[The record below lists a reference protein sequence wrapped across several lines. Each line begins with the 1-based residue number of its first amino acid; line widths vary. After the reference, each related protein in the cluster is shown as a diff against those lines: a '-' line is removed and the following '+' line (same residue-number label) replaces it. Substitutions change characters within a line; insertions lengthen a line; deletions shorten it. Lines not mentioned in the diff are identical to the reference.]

1 MARKPQRELP
11 KAKVSLKSIK
21 KTFSVFSYV
30 SSKYKVFFALGLV
43 FLTGTALTSILFP
56 KFTGDL
62 INAKEL
68 SLDKINEVGKIFIIL
83 FAAQAVFSF
92 MRVILFVSVT
102 ENLVYNLRTT
112 LYRKVITK
120 PLEFFN
126 ENRVGDLNSRFGA
139 DLSQIQDAFTTNIA
153 FFLRQLIIII
163 LGVVAIFWTSF
174 ELAKLMLLTI
184 PVVMIIAVVFGRFIK
199 KISKEVQD
207 KTAETNTVVEET
219 IQGVVSVKAY
229 ANEAYEMIRF
239 GTSSDAVR
247 KLGVKRGILRGAFSS
262 FIIVCLFGAI
272 VLLIWKSMTLVYE
285 GKLTDGEA
293 IQFLMYTLFVG
304 GSIGGIAEQYLQIQ
318 KGIGSVERI
327 LDIIEEPVEDI
338 DTEQKEVTKKL
349 KGELAFDKVDFTYP
363 SRKEMQILNE
373 LSFEVSKGES
383 LAIVG
388 SSGAGK
394 STIAQLIMRF
404 YEPGNG
410 KVLFDGI
417 SASDISLFDLRKQI
431 SFVPQEVLLF
441 GGTIYENIHYGDLNA
456 TKEQVEEAAK
466 KANAHD
472 YITSFPEGY
481 ETIVGDR
488 GIKLSGGQR
497 QRIAIAR
504 AILKD
509 PKILLLD
516 EATSALDS
524 ESERLVQGAL
534 DNLMKDRTSIV
545 IAHRLGTIK
554 NCDEIIVLEAG
565 KIIEQGTYNSLLE
578 KKGFFEKLHTLQTSR
593 EI

>member
-1 MARKPQRELP
+1 MARKPQRDLP

-62 INAKEL
+62 INATEL

-112 LYRKVITK
+112 LYKKVITK

-174 ELAKLMLLTI
+174 ELAKLMLITI

-219 IQGVVSVKAY
+219 IQGVVSVKSY

-247 KLGVKRGILRGAFSS
+247 KLGVKRGILKGAFSS

-327 LDIIEEPVEDI
+327 LDIIEEPVEEI
-338 DTEQKEVTKKL
+338 DTEQKEVIQRL
-349 KGELAFDKVDFTYP
+349 KGEVAFDKIDFTYP

-373 LSFEVSKGES
+373 LSFAVSKGKS

-417 SASDISLFDLRKQI
+417 NASDISLFDLRKQI

-504 AILKD
+504 AILKN
-509 PKILLLD
+509 PKVLLLD

-524 ESERLVQGAL
+524 ESERLVQDAL

-565 KIIEQGTYNSLLE
+565 KIIEQGTYNSLIE

-593 EI
+593 DV

>member
-1 MARKPQRELP
+1 M
-11 KAKVSLKSIK
+11 
-21 KTFSVFSYV
+21 
-30 SSKYKVFFALGLV
+30 V
-43 FLTGTALTSILFP
+43 FLTGTALTSVLFP

-68 SLDKINEVGKIFIIL
+68 SLDKINAVGKIFIIL

-112 LYRKVITK
+112 LYKRVITK

-153 FFLRQLIIII
+153 FFLRQLIIIV
-163 LGVVAIFWTSF
+163 LGIAAIFWTSF
-174 ELAKLMLLTI
+174 ELAKLMLITI
-184 PVVMIIAVVFGRFIK
+184 PVVMIVAVVFGRFIK
-199 KISKEVQD
+199 KISKQVQD

-219 IQGVVSVKAY
+219 IQGIVSVKAY
-229 ANEAYEMIRF
+229 ANEAYEMMRF
-239 GTSSDAVR
+239 GKSSDAVK

-272 VLLIWKSMTLVYE
+272 VLLIWKSMTMVNQGL
-285 GKLTDGEA
+285 LSDGEA

-338 DTEQKEVTKKL
+338 EADESKITQLL
-349 KGELAFDKVDFTYP
+349 KGELAFNKVNFTYP
-363 SRKEMQILNE
+363 SRKEMQILNN
-373 LSFEVSKGES
+373 LSFSVSKGKS

-388 SSGAGK
+388 TSGAGK
-394 STIAQLIMRF
+394 STIAQLLMRF
-404 YEPGNG
+404 YEPNDGEI
-410 KVLFDGI
+410 LFDGI
-417 SASDISLFDLRKQI
+417 NANALSLFDLRKQI

-441 GGTIYENIHYGDLNA
+441 GGTIYENILYGDLNA
-456 TKEQVEEAAK
+456 TKEQVEEAAR

-509 PKILLLD
+509 PKVLLLD

-524 ESERLVQGAL
+524 ESERLVQEAL

-565 KIIEQGTYNSLLE
+565 EIIEQGTYDSLIE
-578 KKGFFEKLHTLQTSR
+578 KKGFFENLHTLQTNR
-593 EI
+593 EV